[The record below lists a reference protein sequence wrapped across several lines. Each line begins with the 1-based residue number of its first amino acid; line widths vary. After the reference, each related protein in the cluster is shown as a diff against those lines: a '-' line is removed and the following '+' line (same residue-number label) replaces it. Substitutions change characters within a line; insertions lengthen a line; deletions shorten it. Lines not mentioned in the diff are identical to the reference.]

1 MQAYLPYLDFY
12 DQVEY
17 SVIKETI
24 AWLCTDPKLHVLDAG
39 CGEGLPALVFAE
51 QGCSVI
57 GIDIENESL
66 GKARQL
72 LAKTPFVEQVTFL
85 EDNLLDLPFEHETFD
100 LVWTSYVLHHV
111 ADKLAAVRELQ
122 RVLKPG
128 GRLAI
133 REGGLP
139 LYSLPYDFGLGEPG
153 LEHRL
158 RDAENRWFAAMT
170 RDTLPNEV
178 YYPFGWSQLLIDT
191 GFTDIKAR
199 TFTLDLLSPF
209 DDAQAEFILYRFR
222 RVLERDQG
230 QYGPF
235 LSQVDQDVLQ
245 QLLDPASHFFIL
257 KRLDLHVRYG
267 LSVYTGTKLRL

>member
-1 MQAYLPYLDFY
+1 MNTYLQELDFY
-12 DQVEY
+12 DRVEH
-17 SVIKETI
+17 SVIQQTV
-24 AWLCTDPKLHVLDAG
+24 AWLCADRKTHVLDAG
-39 CGEGLPALVFAE
+39 CSEGMPALIFAV
-51 QGCSVI
+51 QGCAVT
-57 GIDIENESL
+57 GVDIEDKSL
-66 GKARQL
+66 EKAKQL
-72 LAKTPFVEQVTFL
+72 LAKTSFAEQVAL
-85 EDNLLDLPFEHETFD
+85 QKANLLQLPFINETFD

-122 RVLKPG
+122 RVLMPG

-170 RDTLPNEV
+170 RDTLPDEV
-178 YYPFGWSQLLIDT
+178 YYPFGWSQLLIDAH
-191 GFTDIKAR
+191 FTDIKAR
-199 TFTLDLLSPF
+199 TFTLDLLPPF
-209 DDAQAEFILYRFR
+209 DDTQSEFVLYRFR

-235 LSQVDQDVLQ
+235 LSNTDREVLQ
-245 QLLDPASHFFIL
+245 QLLDPESAFYL
-257 KRLDLHVRYG
+257 LQRRDLHVRYG
-267 LSVYTGTKLRL
+267 LSVYVGTKPMS